1 MKHYVLQF
9 IAPEKLMLL
18 FKCFIYSGVCMN
30 GYEFITDEFN
40 ASVHLITAE
49 TTLHEFIGLF
59 AVTMDTIAW
68 IALLLVFE
76 LETYFLEDETM
87 EQKAVKWSLNI
98 LAAICYFFI
107 VNAFIGYLGK
117 LFVWYDVVPF
127 VGNPCDLINTDIVF
141 TFAYDEYANFTQAN
155 CLEFDPNAMV
165 QVVNQPIVIKESFYP
180 EVKIMSWVDVVN
192 SGTWLLVVIM
202 LQVDII
208 LQMRDKLTKR
218 IMHISWAI
226 KGVLYST
233 LFVTAGFWWKY
244 GSFTDFYDAVLW
256 LLGFMII
263 DLNIFNWNKEVE
275 EEKALE
281 QQQAATAK

>member
-9 IAPEKLMLL
+9 LAPEKLMLL
-18 FKCFIYSGVCMN
+18 FKCFIYSGVCIN

-40 ASVHLITAE
+40 ASVHLLTAE
-49 TTLHEFIGLF
+49 TTLQEFINLF

-68 IALLLVFE
+68 IALLLLFE
-76 LETYFLEDETM
+76 METYFLNDETL
-87 EQKAVKWSLNI
+87 ERKGVRWTLNI
-98 LAAICYFFI
+98 LTATCYFFI
-107 VNAFIGYLGK
+107 INAFIGYTGK
-117 LFVWYDVVPF
+117 LFMWLDVAPF
-127 VGNPCDLINTDIVF
+127 VGNACDLINTDIVF
-141 TFAYDEYANFTQAN
+141 TFAYDEYAAFTPAN
-155 CLEFDPNAMV
+155 CAEFNATAML
-165 QVVNQPIVIKESFYP
+165 QVNEHPIVMKESFYS
-180 EVKIMSWVDVVN
+180 ELMILSWVDVVN
-192 SGTWLLVVIM
+192 SGTWLLVVAM
-202 LQVDII
+202 LQLDII
-208 LQMRDKLTKR
+208 LQMQDKLTKR

-281 QQQAATAK
+281 EAEAAAAK